1 MHPAPSVI
9 IFTTFS
15 GLGFGLLFWLGIG
28 LPAVTGWVAFAF
40 FAIAYIMAVGGLLAS
55 TFHLGHPE
63 RALKAFSQWRTS
75 WLSREGWCAV
85 LGLFVM
91 AVYGAGL
98 VFFNHRITLLGLL
111 GSLLALGTI
120 FTTSMIYTQLKS
132 IPRWNQPTTP
142 ALFLAFSLSGGAL
155 LAGQIQFAIPLLVI
169 AGVLQAY
176 VFATGDSRFA
186 MAGTTLASA
195 TGLGQIGSVRSFA
208 PPHTGS
214 NYLLKEM
221 AYAVGRK
228 HARRLQIISLT
239 FGFALPILL
248 LLLPFSN
255 WIALVA
261 VISHMTGVLAA
272 RWLFFAQAEHVV
284 GLYYGRRM
292 GHLPITP
299 GPKRGG

>member
-28 LPAVTGWVAFAF
+28 LPAVSGWVAFIF
-40 FAIAYIMAVGGLLAS
+40 FALAYIMAVGGLLAS

-63 RALKAFSQWRTS
+63 RAIKAFSQWRTS

-85 LGLFVM
+85 LGLLVM

-98 VFFNHRITLLGLL
+98 VFADTRITLIGLL
-111 GSLLALGTI
+111 GSALSLGTI

-142 ALFLAFSLSGGAL
+142 ALFLLFSLSGGAL
-155 LAGQIQFAIPLLVI
+155 LAGQIWFAIPLLI
-169 AGVLQAY
+169 LAGALQAY

-186 MAGTTLASA
+186 QAGTTLASA
-195 TGLGQIGSVRSFA
+195 TGLGGIGSVRSFA

-214 NYLLKEM
+214 NYLLREM
-221 AYAVGRK
+221 AYEVGRK
-228 HARRLQIISLT
+228 HAQRLQIISLT
-239 FGFALPILL
+239 LGFALPVIL
-248 LLLPFSN
+248 LLLPFSH
-255 WIALVA
+255 WTALLA
-261 VISHMTGVLAA
+261 VISHISGVLAA

-284 GLYYGRRM
+284 GLYYG
-292 GHLPITP
+292 
-299 GPKRGG
+299 KR